1 MIYAHHYT
9 SLVGFGLAC
18 APVRCAHPSFWAH
31 FHAKQGA
38 ARLPAAHR
46 SLAASYSVLKNY
58 NELFPITKC
67 FPLGDHRGFEI
78 LYNVPQPFA
87 PF

>member
-31 FHAKQGA
+31 CHAQRGA
-38 ARLPAAHR
+38 ACPSAHR
-46 SLAASYSVLKNY
+46 SFAAPPKQK
-58 NELFPITKC
+58 ITISRNKMSPSRPKLGPPGAYV
-67 FPLGDHRGFEI
+67 FPLG
-78 LYNVPQPFA
+78 YAA
-87 PF
+87 PY